1 MQKDYAD
8 VITEVCQLLFNAICE
23 RESNLAG
30 QVPGLDGNI
39 FQLLRQIGWQLMSML
54 LSHLSSQVTDDDLK
68 LGYHVHRREKVKYF
82 GLFGPIKV
90 NSPYLWNRQTSQG
103 ARPVKNQLGITDGKR
118 SVDLEKAL
126 VNLGA
131 SQSYQQ
137 AARQFEQH
145 YGWCIDR
152 YRLRRAVVKIA
163 PQAEEYVSERLESLK
178 TSYNKPLDERPG
190 VEQILVEMDGCHLR
204 TGIFQLAQT
213 PTQEFTQK
221 RHLQKKE
228 RTTEWREVRVGFAR
242 ELKNKEKRTFVAKMS
257 KYPEVVNQLVSA
269 AIDQG
274 MSVLSNVYAVGDGGN
289 GLRSELQKQFS
300 NLQFILDRCH
310 LKQHLYETAEELGL
324 SGSKKQNLVKK
335 ELSLISAGKVQELL
349 TNFQEY
355 LAGGSASAAITAKG
369 SERLARLYKYLQQ
382 FYDCINYDRFI
393 ELGLPIGSGEIES
406 AHRYIPQQRLKIP
419 GATWHPDNI
428 NQMLAL
434 RLIKANNW
442 WSDFWKQFI
451 PETHLLAIAA

>member
-1 MQKDYAD
+1 MKKDYAD

-23 RESNLAG
+23 RESSLAG
-30 QVPGLDGNI
+30 QVPGLDGDI
-39 FQLLRQIGWQLMSML
+39 FKLLRLIGLQLMSML
-54 LSHLSSQVTDDDLK
+54 LSYLSSQVTDDDLK
-68 LGYHVHRREKVKYF
+68 LGYQIHRRRKVKYF
-82 GLFGPIKV
+82 GLFGPIEV
-90 NSPYLWNRQTSQG
+90 ESPYLWNRKTKQG
-103 ARPVKNQLGITDGKR
+103 ARPVKDKLGITDGER

-137 AARQFEQH
+137 AAKQFEQH
-145 YGWCIDR
+145 YGWSIDR
-152 YRLRRAVVKIA
+152 YRVRRAVVKIA
-163 PQAEEYVSERLESLK
+163 PQAEEYVSERLERLK
-178 TSYNKPLDERPG
+178 TEYDKPLDERPG
-190 VEQILVEMDGCHLR
+190 VEQILLEMDGCHIR
-204 TGIFQLAQT
+204 TGIFQLAETQ
-213 PTQEFTQK
+213 TQELTKK

-242 ELKNKEKRTFVAKMS
+242 ELANKEKRTFVAKMS

-274 MSVLSNVYAVGDGGN
+274 MSLLSSVYAVGDGGN

-310 LKQHLYETAEELGL
+310 LKQHLYETAEALGL

-335 ELSLISAGKVQELL
+335 ELELIDAGKVQELL
-349 TNFQEY
+349 TNFKKY
-355 LAGGSASAAITAKG
+355 LAGGSASAEITAKG

-382 FYDCINYDRFI
+382 FYDCINYERFI
-393 ELGLPIGSGEIES
+393 DLGLPIGSGEIES

-419 GATWHPDNI
+419 GATWHPNNI
-428 NQMLAL
+428 NPMLAL

-442 WSDFWKQFI
+442 WSDFWQQFT
-451 PETHLLAIAA
+451 PETYIPA